1 MNTGAPSHITRES
14 KIAFLVFLVTFS
26 FLFFSN
32 YNNPAMSW
40 AMLAKRLIWPL
51 TRIMFLISVGL
62 VVGNIIEGL
71 GWVTKIAKV
80 SRLLL
85 GFGHLCHYSRAAFT
99 TAFFSGVVANTM
111 LANYHREK
119 KISKKEMFLSNFI
132 NGLPAYFLHLPTT
145 FFIIL
150 PLTEVAGIWYMLL
163 TFFAAILRTFA
174 YLTYGHFT
182 LDITRSSIS
191 LPPSKRKGWT
201 QVWGD
206 IKEKFPGRFLKI
218 AVYVVPIYTFVFIIN
233 RWGVFQW
240 LRMYIASFITTQFIP
255 IEAVSVVIFSLAAEF
270 TSGFAAAGALLQA
283 GALTVKETVLALLI
297 GNIVAFPIRALRHQ
311 LPRYIGIFSPK
322 LGTQMLLMNQGFR
335 ILSILLIALLYF
347 FLG

>member
-1 MNTGAPSHITRES
+1 MSTGVSSHITREI
-14 KIAFLVFLVTFS
+14 KVTFLVFLVTFS
-26 FLFFSN
+26 LLFFSN
-32 YNNPAMSW
+32 YNNPAISW
-40 AMLAKRLIWPL
+40 TMLMKRLIWPL
-51 TRIMFLISVGL
+51 TKLMFLIAAGLMVGSV
-62 VVGNIIEGL
+62 IEGL

-80 SRLLL
+80 SRPLLS
-85 GFGHLCHYSRAAFT
+85 FGHLCHYSGAAFT
-99 TAFFSGVVANTM
+99 TALFSGVVANTM

-150 PLTEVAGIWYMLL
+150 PLTGVAGALYILL
-163 TFFAAILRTFA
+163 TFFAAILRTLA
-174 YLTYGHFT
+174 YLAYGHFA
-182 LDITRSSIS
+182 LDITRSSIFLS
-191 LPPSKRKGWT
+191 LPKRKGWT
-201 QVWGD
+201 QIWRD
-206 IKEKFPGRFLKI
+206 IKEKFPSHLLKI

-233 RWGVFQW
+233 KWGVFQW
-240 LRMYIASFITTQFIP
+240 LRLHIASFITTQFIP
-255 IEAVSVVIFSLAAEF
+255 IEAVSVVIFSLTAEF

-297 GNIVAFPIRALRHQ
+297 GNIMAFPIRALRHQ
-311 LPRYIGIFSPK
+311 LPRYVGIFSPK